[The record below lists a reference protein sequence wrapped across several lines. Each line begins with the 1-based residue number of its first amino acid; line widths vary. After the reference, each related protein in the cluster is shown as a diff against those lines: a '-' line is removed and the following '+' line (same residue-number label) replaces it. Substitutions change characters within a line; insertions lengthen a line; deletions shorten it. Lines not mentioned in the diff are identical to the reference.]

1 MIIISRIFFQLS
13 QQYSRSLAKLRSSN
27 PAPDPRDHAKFRK
40 LEEAI
45 QRALAQE
52 AVIALQGEER
62 EDSRV
67 KVNLTRGDT

>member
-1 MIIISRIFFQLS
+1 M
-13 QQYSRSLAKLRSSN
+13 SN

-52 AVIALQGEER
+52 MFRNKICGCQYKR
-62 EDSRV
+62 EVVRHVVDGSSGSPGVAKMR
-67 KVNLTRGDT
+67 